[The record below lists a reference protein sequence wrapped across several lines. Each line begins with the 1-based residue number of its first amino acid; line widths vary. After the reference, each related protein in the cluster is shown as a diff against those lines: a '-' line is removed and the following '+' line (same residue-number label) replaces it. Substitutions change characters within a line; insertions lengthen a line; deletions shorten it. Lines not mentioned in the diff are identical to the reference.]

1 MYGLLISHFLI
12 SSLKTKQQACE
23 KLLELSRNDD
33 YARGNVLNYSN
44 DQNYY
49 KLIGM
54 HFLRQTNT
62 TNPQQTSFT
71 DILEEDNIAAMF
83 YFVEKRQETVL
94 SFSLDS
100 LIIAEEC
107 KQWDLKKYWI

>member
-1 MYGLLISHFLI
+1 
-12 SSLKTKQQACE
+12 
-23 KLLELSRNDD
+23 
-33 YARGNVLNYSN
+33 
-44 DQNYY
+44 
-49 KLIGM
+49 M

-107 KQWDLKKYWI
+107 KQ

>member
-1 MYGLLISHFLI
+1 
-12 SSLKTKQQACE
+12 
-23 KLLELSRNDD
+23 
-33 YARGNVLNYSN
+33 
-44 DQNYY
+44 
-49 KLIGM
+49 M

-62 TNPQQTSFT
+62 TNHQQTSFT

-94 SFSLDS
+94 IFSLDS